1 MKILLAEDE
10 IDLQRALTVV
20 LTHSGYQVDRA
31 SDGEEALALTKENVY
46 DLGVFDI
53 MMPKMDG
60 ITLVKNMRAAGD
72 RTPVLFLTAKAEVDD
87 RVIGLDAG
95 ADDYLTKPFAMGEL
109 LARIRSMER
118 RFTKYNNKIV
128 TLGTVS
134 LDTESLELVSEN
146 SIRLATREAEIM
158 QMFMLNPD
166 KEFST
171 KEILDRFFTDE
182 ADADENAVWLYI
194 SYLRKKLVSIAADL
208 TIEGEKGGS
217 FKLIETEG
225 AGEESAYA

>member
-10 IDLQRALTVV
+10 IDLQRALTAV

>member
-1 MKILLAEDE
+1 
-10 IDLQRALTVV
+10 
-20 LTHSGYQVDRA
+20 
-31 SDGEEALALTKENVY
+31 
-46 DLGVFDI
+46 

-171 KEILDRFFTDE
+171 REILDRFFTDE

-194 SYLRKKLVSIAADL
+194 SYLRKKLISIAADL